1 MQNTRSTFS
10 LLFYINTSKT
20 KKSGKCPIVGR
31 ISVDG
36 KNRAFSTGLDI
47 HSSDWDAS
55 SGMATG
61 RSKDSLAINRQI
73 QKYKSEVAGYYKSMV
88 GDSSYVTA
96 ELLKNALQGIGTN
109 QNTVM
114 QEFTALVDE
123 KSKAVGILITDSTM
137 VKYHVAFRHFK
148 NFLKEKL
155 DTEDIPFGKLDIELI
170 ESYVRYMKI
179 DLRFSLNT
187 VRINISPLRSVAKRA
202 VSRKLL
208 RQDPFFDYTRE
219 RIPHKRRWISQDELE
234 RLMKVDMGYPTLD
247 FTKDMFVFACFTGIS
262 YVDLYN
268 LKHSDIQKQEDGSLV
283 IILKRQK
290 TGVVSCIPLLPV
302 AQSILDKYRDSQ
314 FTGWGGKVFRMQTL
328 TGMDKHLKAIAKAA
342 RIDKRLTYHM
352 GRHTYSTTVCLSNGV
367 PIETLSRML
376 GHSSIHT
383 TQIYAEVTRIKI
395 NEDMTRLEKR
405 IEGKY
410 QLAENEFTQRKNNNN
425 KI

>member
-36 KNRAFSTGLDI
+36 KNTAFSTGLDI
-47 HSSDWDAS
+47 HPADWDAG
-55 SGMATG
+55 SGMAAG
-61 RSKDSLAINRQI
+61 KSRESLAINQQI
-73 QKYKSEVAGYYKSMV
+73 QSYKLEVETHYRNMV
-88 GDSSYVTA
+88 GNSGYVTA
-96 ELLKNALQGIGTN
+96 ESLKNALQGIGTN

-114 QEFTALVDE
+114 QEFTDLMDE
-123 KSKAVGILITDSTM
+123 KTKSVGILITGSTLI
-137 VKYHVAFRHFK
+137 KYHVAFRHFRD
-148 NFLKEKL
+148 FLKEKL
-155 DTEDIPFGKLDIELI
+155 DTDDIPFGKLNIELI

-179 DLRFSLNT
+179 DLRMSPNT
-187 VRINISPLRSVAKRA
+187 VRINIKPLRTVAKRA

-208 RQDPFFDYTRE
+208 RQDPFFDY
-219 RIPHKRRWISQDELE
+219 IPEKITHKRRWISQDELE
-234 RLMKVDMGYPTLD
+234 RIMKVEMGYPSWD
-247 FTKDMFVFACFTGIS
+247 FTKNMFVFACFTGIS

-268 LKHSDIQKQEDGSLV
+268 LKHSDMQRQEDGSLV
-283 IILKRQK
+283 IIIKRQK

-302 AQSILDKYRDSQ
+302 AKSILDRYRDSQ

-328 TGMDKHLKAIAKAA
+328 TIMEKHLKEIAKAA
-342 RIDKRLTYHM
+342 KIDKRLTYHM

-376 GHSSIHT
+376 GHSSIYT

-395 NEDMTRLEKR
+395 NEDMTRLEKQ
-405 IEGKY
+405 IERKY
-410 QLAENEFTQRKNNNN
+410 RLAENEVKQHKN
-425 KI
+425 KQ

>member
-20 KKSGKCPIVGR
+20 KKSGRCPIVGR

-36 KNRAFSTGLDI
+36 KNTAFSTGLDI
-47 HSSDWDAS
+47 HPTNWDTG

-61 RSKDSLAINRQI
+61 KSKECLAINRQI
-73 QKYKSEVAGYYKSMV
+73 QNYKLEVETHYRDMV
-88 GDSSYVTA
+88 GNSGYVTA
-96 ELLKNALQGIGTN
+96 ESLKNALQGIGTN
-109 QNTVM
+109 QNTVI
-114 QEFTALVDE
+114 QEFLALIDE

-155 DTEDIPFGKLDIELI
+155 DTTDISFGKLDIELI
-170 ESYVRYMKI
+170 ESYIRYMKI
-179 DLRFSLNT
+179 DLRFSPNT
-187 VRINISPLRSVAKRA
+187 ARINIKPLRTVAKRA

-208 RQDPFFDYTRE
+208 RQDPFFDYVPE
-219 RIPHKRRWISQDELE
+219 RIEHKRRWISQDELE
-234 RLMKVDMGYPTLD
+234 RLMKVEMGRPTCD

-302 AQSILDKYRDSQ
+302 AKGILDKYRDSQ

-328 TGMDKHLKAIAKAA
+328 TIMDKHLKAIAKSAK
-342 RIDKRLTYHM
+342 IDKRLTYHM

-376 GHSSIHT
+376 GHSSIYT

-395 NEDMTRLEKR
+395 NEDMTKLEKR

-410 QLAENEFTQRKNNNN
+410 LLAENASKSIATKN
-425 KI
+425 IP

>member
-36 KNRAFSTGLDI
+36 KNTAFSTGLDI
-47 HSSDWDAS
+47 HPADWDAG
-55 SGMATG
+55 SGMAAG
-61 RSKDSLAINRQI
+61 KSRESLGINQQI
-73 QKYKSEVAGYYKSMV
+73 QSYKSEVEAHYRDMV
-88 GDSSYVTA
+88 GNSGYVTA
-96 ELLKNALQGIGTN
+96 ELLKNALLGIGRN
-109 QNTVM
+109 QNTVI
-114 QEFTALVDE
+114 QEFTELIDE

-137 VKYHVAFRHFK
+137 VKYHGAFRHFK
-148 NFLKEKL
+148 NFLREKL
-155 DTEDIPFGKLDIELI
+155 DADDIPFGKLDIELI

-179 DLRFSLNT
+179 DLRLSANT
-187 VRINISPLRSVAKRA
+187 VRINIKPLRTVARRA
-202 VSRKLL
+202 AGRKLL
-208 RQDPFFDYTRE
+208 RQDPFFDYVPE
-219 RIPHKRRWISQDELE
+219 KIPHRRRWISQDELE
-234 RLMKVDMGYPTLD
+234 RIMKAKMGYPSLD
-247 FTKDMFVFACFTGIS
+247 FTKDMFVFTCFTGIS

-268 LKHSDIQKQEDGSLV
+268 LKHSDIQRQEEDGSLV

-302 AQSILDKYRDSQ
+302 ARNILDRYRDSP

-328 TGMDKHLKAIAKAA
+328 TGMEKHLKAIAKVAG
-342 RIDKRLTYHM
+342 IDKRLTYYM

-376 GHSSIHT
+376 GHSSIYT

-395 NEDMTRLEKR
+395 NEDMTKLEKR

-410 QLAENEFTQRKNNNN
+410 RLAENESKKNSN

>member
-20 KKSGKCPIVGR
+20 KKSGRCPIVGR

-36 KNRAFSTGLDI
+36 KNTAFSTGMDI
-47 HSSDWDAS
+47 HPTDWDAG

-61 RSKDSLAINRQI
+61 KSQECFAINKQI
-73 QKYKSEVAGYYKSMV
+73 KNYKSEVTGYYKSMV
-88 GDSSYVTA
+88 GNSGYVTA
-96 ELLKNALQGIGTN
+96 ESLKNALQGIWTN
-109 QNTVM
+109 QNTVI
-114 QEFTALVDE
+114 QEFAALIDE
-123 KSKAVGILITDSTM
+123 KSKAVGILITDNTM

-148 NFLKEKL
+148 NFMKEKL
-155 DTEDIPFGKLDIELI
+155 DTTDIPFGKLDIELI
-170 ESYVRYMKI
+170 ESYIRYMKV
-179 DLRFSLNT
+179 DLRYSSNT
-187 VRINISPLRSVAKRA
+187 VRINIKPLRTVAKRA

-208 RQDPFFDYTRE
+208 RQDPFFDYVPE
-219 RIPHKRRWISQDELE
+219 RIEHKRRWISQDELE
-234 RLMKVDMGYPTLD
+234 RLMKVEMGYPTLD

-328 TGMDKHLKAIAKAA
+328 TMMDKHLKVIAKAA
-342 RIDKRLTYHM
+342 KIDKRLTYHM

-376 GHSSIHT
+376 GHSSIYT

-395 NEDMTRLEKR
+395 NEDMTKLEKR

-410 QLAENEFTQRKNNNN
+410 QLAGNEVAQRKN
-425 KI
+425 KQ